1 MKNNTKKLA
10 VSSVMTA
17 LAVILSFAKIY
28 ELPYGG
34 AVTLFSMVPVIFVGY
49 AFGAK
54 WGIASGL
61 VFGITD
67 CIMGASSTLAYL
79 TDNVLSFTLCL
90 LFDYLVAFAVIG
102 ISGVFKNKLKNEKTA
117 FGLGAAFSVFLRFV
131 CHFITGWFV
140 WGGYAEDTL
149 SVNEFGQ
156 KILDT
161 FSGQALA
168 VVYSLVY
175 NGSYM
180 IPEII
185 LSAFA
190 AVALI
195 SIKPISKLAKG
206 LN

>member
-10 VSSVMTA
+10 VSAVMTA
-17 LAVILSFAKIY
+17 LAVILSFVKLY

-34 AVTLFSMVPVIFVGY
+34 AITLFSMVPVIFVGY
-49 AFGAK
+49 AYGAK
-54 WGIASGL
+54 WGLASGL
-61 VFGITD
+61 VFGIID
-67 CIMGASSTLAYL
+67 CIMGASGTLAYL
-79 TDNVLSFTLCL
+79 TDNVLFFVLCL

-102 ISGVFKNKLKNEKTA
+102 LSGVFKNKIKNNKTA
-117 FGLGAAFSVFLRFV
+117 FGLGAAFSVFLRFL
-131 CHFITGWFV
+131 CHFVTGWFV
-140 WGGYAEDTL
+140 WGGYAEETL

-156 KILDT
+156 KIVES

-180 IPEII
+180 FPEII
-185 LSAFA
+185 LSAIA

-195 SIKPISKLAKG
+195 SIKPIAKE
-206 LN
+206 LK